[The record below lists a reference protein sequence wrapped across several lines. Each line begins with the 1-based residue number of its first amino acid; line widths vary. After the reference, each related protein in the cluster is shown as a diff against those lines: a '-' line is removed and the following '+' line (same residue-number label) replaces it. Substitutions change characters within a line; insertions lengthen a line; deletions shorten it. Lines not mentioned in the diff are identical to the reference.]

1 MLRSFLRTIL
11 FILSVYF
18 ISCSPENGTFFELQL
33 PTADNK
39 TVNLS
44 ETKNNRASVFVFLNP
59 DCPLSQKY
67 SLSIKNIFAEY
78 SGKNIPVYLVFPGRL
93 YSNSEIKKFLSD
105 YNLQMVAIED
115 EDKKLTACL
124 GAEITP
130 EAFLIDAKGNFL
142 YKGAIDNWFMD
153 VDQKREVITEHYL
166 ADAIQLFLAGKTI
179 KVSQTKPVGCI
190 IE

>member
-1 MLRSFLRTIL
+1 MLRNFFLSVAFVL
-11 FILSVYF
+11 FICF
-18 ISCSPENGTFFELQL
+18 ISCSPENETFFELQL

-78 SGKNIPVYLVFPGRL
+78 SDKKIAVYLVFPGRL
-93 YSNSEIKKFLSD
+93 YSNSEIQKFLFD

-115 EDKKLTACL
+115 ADKKLTAGL

-130 EAFLIDAKGNFL
+130 EAFLIDAKGKIL
-142 YKGAIDNWFMD
+142 YKGAIDNWFVD
-153 VDQKREVITEHYL
+153 VNEKREVITEHYL
-166 ADAIQLFLAGKTI
+166 ARAIEAFLCGKPI
-179 KVSQTKPVGCI
+179 KVSQTKAVGCI